1 MAIAEVNKIPIKE
14 EATAATT
21 SNISK
26 SIIET
31 ELYSTK
37 NIIHIL
43 FFPQIMTYNLIMR

>member
-1 MAIAEVNKIPIKE
+1 MATVEVNQIPVKE
-14 EATAATT
+14 EAKTIV

-31 ELYSTK
+31 EASATK
-37 NIIHIL
+37 NIIYII